1 MLLPS
6 SKPDLKVKSM
16 DICLNSKSKETF
28 SGVVPTATAASHHQS
43 FLQIRFPPG
52 IPISAEDSKPQKPTL
67 VFFTSNRWGLTW
79 R

>member
-67 VFFTSNRWGLTW
+67 VFLQAIVGG
-79 R
+79 